1 MKRAHVIRCLL
12 STSGKV
18 ECVLY
23 HFTYHKLASH
33 TPESLDRYNYAKL
46 AAVSQGDY
54 RTQLFSLF
62 TSSVSRE
69 SAYGTFS
76 ISSKSESS
84 WELLSAFNCHLFRKG
99 EDSLVYF
106 ITFYGQ
112 RLGGEHSRRVLHW
125 GPWRLSVFMAP
136 IPWSPTW
143 SFLSMSQAKPFFT
156 SMGFDFFLGIRAEGT
171 VATEG
176 PRRNTDLVAMEH
188 SSSF

>member
-1 MKRAHVIRCLL
+1 MYLTCSYEEKITGTQVFSHMKRAHVIRCLL

-23 HFTYHKLASH
+23 HFTSHKLASH

-54 RTQLFSLF
+54 RTQLFSLI

-84 WELLSAFNCHLFRKG
+84 WELLSAFNCHLFREG
-99 EDSLVYF
+99 GDSLVYF

-112 RLGGEHSRRVLHW
+112 RLGGEHSRRVLH
-125 GPWRLSVFMAP
+125 
-136 IPWSPTW
+136 
-143 SFLSMSQAKPFFT
+143 
-156 SMGFDFFLGIRAEGT
+156 
-171 VATEG
+171 
-176 PRRNTDLVAMEH
+176 
-188 SSSF
+188 